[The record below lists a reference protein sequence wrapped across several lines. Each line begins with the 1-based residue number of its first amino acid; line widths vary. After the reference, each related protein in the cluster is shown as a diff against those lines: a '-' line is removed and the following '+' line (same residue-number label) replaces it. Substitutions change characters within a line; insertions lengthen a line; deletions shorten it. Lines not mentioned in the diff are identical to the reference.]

1 MSMPRDFPAYSIG
14 RVGLTESLPDGTHR
28 PVQENSLEFAGLAFA
43 ANQGLIIL
51 NKPNGFRTLRALGE
65 SVVRNWARSPVP
77 FIFQGDPRQM
87 GAYVAIFLRDVA
99 ADFPR
104 SLFWNGDLNQLRPK
118 GLGALYFNRN
128 MVLSM
133 AAAAAQ
139 GGGSSPQAKK
149 MSARHRSHLF
159 MFSLAMAHELTHLF
173 VAYLAQGNL
182 EDAAYTPP
190 EVSFANYGSVPG
202 DAGEVRGESG
212 RWLESQLWGGAIEFY
227 RDIEDDDGQT
237 GIPFIHYESGQS
249 RRIHSA
255 SIINLL
261 TRLEDPGDVSL
272 QTTGQPM
279 TYQQRRAVG
288 LLNLSS
294 TQTVGP
300 PQGRPMMGRQE
311 GPLFSISR
319 GELVRV
325 AHQPNYIPRATRV
338 R

>member
-104 SLFWNGDLNQLRPK
+104 IFVEPMPSRAAIAETRRLPGSLFWNGDLNQLRPK

-128 MVLSM
+128 
-133 AAAAAQ
+133 

-227 RDIEDDDGQT
+227 RDIEDDDGQ
-237 GIPFIHYESGQS
+237 
-249 RRIHSA
+249 
-255 SIINLL
+255 
-261 TRLEDPGDVSL
+261 
-272 QTTGQPM
+272 
-279 TYQQRRAVG
+279 
-288 LLNLSS
+288 
-294 TQTVGP
+294 
-300 PQGRPMMGRQE
+300 
-311 GPLFSISR
+311 
-319 GELVRV
+319 
-325 AHQPNYIPRATRV
+325 
-338 R
+338 